1 MRLLP
6 SREEIDDKSIEEGE
20 KVSAIRVCLAIFIDT
35 FILHIVY
42 GLIGNRFPFVIMSL
56 IYFSLIPLINGKTIG
71 SALLKFKFDFKDKKY
86 IRVIAR
92 GVLLVTYFSF
102 IPYALMNLM
111 NQFNK
116 GADSLL
122 FLCLYIITFLVYIIF
137 IINIIIR
144 VIRNKYFIF
153 DNISGSIYVS
163 DINKKI

>member
-1 MRLLP
+1 MINLL
-6 SREEIDDKSIEEGE
+6 K
-20 KVSAIRVCLAIFIDT
+20 KVDT

-122 FLCLYIITFLVYIIF
+122 FLCLYIITFLVYII
-137 IINIIIR
+137 INIIIR